1 MTTIQEEAKAAYER
15 YQETIDHLAESD
27 GADRTSARILKILAG
42 VSE

>member
-1 MTTIQEEAKAAYER
+1 MNTVQEDARAAYER
-15 YQETIDHLAESD
+15 YHETIDHMAESD